1 MKQNNSSKL
10 RVKNYYYLIAG
21 VLAILFS
28 FTHAWNGQTAVLP
41 IINGTI
47 IDAATKTTMFYV
59 WHIITTENFIFGV
72 AFIIMAFYKDLSKVR
87 FAAGMIAVIM
97 ISRWGVIFGS
107 TLSQNINDLSS
118 NLMALIVIVFY
129 AGLILLGTR
138 VKNKIPK

>member
-118 NLMALIVIVFY
+118 NLMDLIVIVFY